1 MDEAI
6 SQPDGPPREASDP
19 AAILGALEAVVYD
32 WDIPSDRLRWGPN
45 AALTL
50 RGLEPGD
57 VASGADFAAL
67 VAAES
72 DTTRYRAI
80 FESASVDEGGGAL
93 YRAQYRLRGVRGEI
107 LVVEDFGRWFADASG
122 RPVRAHGLL
131 RVTGRMAG
139 ADAVPGETTLASR
152 AAFNAF
158 VDLRGA
164 EPRAPDSA
172 LALMVVGLANLA
184 EINAG
189 AGYDAADE
197 VIAGVGRTLARG
209 LRGGDRLVR
218 YSGGKFALLVSLSGA
233 DQPGVA
239 ASRIAARAEAQSHAT
254 VAGPLRAKI
263 RVGVALSPRHGRTAH
278 LLHQRAD
285 EAYAQTSDSSRVA
298 VFAPDEAAAE
308 TRRRDAFVSDE
319 IVAALNDRRLLLA
332 FQPIVPA
339 HPGLPPF
346 EEALARLRMEDGAL
360 LGSDAMIPAAE
371 RVGLVEMIDERVADL
386 VCARLAADPGRLL
399 SMNASVASLRSPD
412 WCDRLRA
419 RLAAA
424 PGAAERL
431 TIEIVESQA
440 VENVAELAQILQRIK
455 ALGVRVAMDDFGAG
469 HTSFRNLRSLGVD
482 MVKIDG
488 AFVAGLAGSA
498 DDRFFVRTLASLARH
513 LDILTVA
520 EWVEDEESARLLTEW
535 GVDYLQGH
543 YIGRAETPE
552 AGSVRATA

>member
-1 MDEAI
+1 MEDI
-6 SQPDGPPREASDP
+6 IPQPDPPPREASDP

-57 VASGADFAAL
+57 VATGADFAGL

-80 FESASVDEGGGAL
+80 FESDSVDEGGGAH
-93 YRAQYRLRGVRGEI
+93 YRAHYRLRGVRGEI
-107 LVVEDFGRWFADASG
+107 IVVEDFGRWFADAVG
-122 RPVRAHGLL
+122 RPARAHGLL
-131 RVTGRMAG
+131 RVTGRIAAANAG
-139 ADAVPGETTLASR
+139 PSDTTLASR
-152 AAFNAF
+152 AAFTAF
-158 VDLRGA
+158 VDVRCA

-172 LALMVVGLANLA
+172 LGLMVVGVANLA

-197 VIAGVGRTLARG
+197 VIASVGRTLARG

-233 DQPGVA
+233 DQPAVA
-239 ASRIAARAEAQSHAT
+239 AQRIATRAETQVHAT
-254 VAGPLRAKI
+254 LAGALRAKI
-263 RVGVALSPRHGRTAH
+263 RVGVALSPRHGRAAH
-278 LLHQRAD
+278 LLLQRAD
-285 EAYAQTSDSSRVA
+285 EAYGQASDSTRVA
-298 VFAPDEAAAE
+298 VFAPDEAAAV

-319 IVAALNDRRLLLA
+319 IVSALNDRRLVLA
-332 FQPIVPA
+332 FQPVVPA

-386 VCARLAADPGRLL
+386 VTARLVADSGRRL
-399 SMNASVASLRSPD
+399 SMNVSVASLRSSD
-412 WCDRLRA
+412 WCDRLRV
-419 RLAAA
+419 RLVAA

-431 TIEIVESQA
+431 TIEISETQA
-440 VENVAELAQILQRIK
+440 VENVGELAHILQRIK
-455 ALGVRVAMDDFGAG
+455 ALGVRVAIDDFGAG
-469 HTSFRNLRSLGVD
+469 HASFRNLRSLGVD

-488 AFVAGLAGSA
+488 AFVAGLADSV

-535 GVDYLQGH
+535 SVDYLQGH

-552 AGSVRATA
+552 AGSRRARA

>member
-1 MDEAI
+1 METI
-6 SQPDGPPREASDP
+6 SRSDAPPRQASDP

-32 WDIPSDRLRWGPN
+32 WDIPGDRLRWGPN

-57 VASGADFAAL
+57 YAAGADFAGL
-67 VAAES
+67 VAPDS

-80 FESASVDEGGGAL
+80 FESDSVDEGGGAP
-93 YRAQYRLRGVRGEI
+93 YRAHYRLRGVQGEI
-107 LVVEDFGRWFADASG
+107 LVVEDFGRWFADSTG
-122 RPVRAHGLL
+122 RPARAHGLL
-131 RVTGRMAG
+131 RVTGRVAA
-139 ADAVPGETTLASR
+139 ADAEPAATTLPSR
-152 AAFNAF
+152 AAFTAF
-158 VDLRGA
+158 VDLRCA

-172 LALMVVGLANLA
+172 LALMVVAVANLA
-184 EINAG
+184 EINGA

-197 VIAGVGRTLARG
+197 VISGVGRTLARG

-218 YSGGKFALLVSLSGA
+218 YSGGKFAVLVSLSA
-233 DQPGVA
+233 TDQPAIA
-239 ASRIAARAEAQSHAT
+239 AQRIAARAEAQAHAT
-254 VAGPLRAKI
+254 AAGPLRAKI
-263 RVGVALSPRHGRTAH
+263 RVGVALSPRHGRAAH
-278 LLHQRAD
+278 LLLQRAD
-285 EAYAQTSDSSRVA
+285 EAYAQTSDVSRVA

-319 IVAALNDRRLLLA
+319 IVAALNDRRLILA

-346 EEALARLRMEDGAL
+346 EEALARLRMDDGAL
-360 LGSDAMIPAAE
+360 LGSDAMFPAAE

-386 VCARLAADPGRLL
+386 VAARLAADPGRLL

-431 TIEIVESQA
+431 TIEIVETQA
-440 VENVAELAQILQRIK
+440 VENVTELAQILQRIK
-455 ALGVRVAMDDFGAG
+455 ALGVRVAIDDFGAG

-488 AFVAGLAGSA
+488 AFVAGLAGSV

-535 GVDYLQGH
+535 GFDYLQGH
-543 YIGRAETPE
+543 FIGRAQIPE
-552 AGSVRATA
+552 APSARARG